1 MLSKDEYDLA
11 GARLGPSVL
20 VSSPFDEFVS
30 RHGATRR
37 RGVFGMLVHDLGRRI
52 VGGEFAP
59 EAVLPNEDT
68 LVTRFG
74 VSRTTFREA
83 MKTLASKGMV
93 EIRPKVGTRVR
104 ATSHWHHT
112 DPDVMV
118 WQCETGPSQSFLDA
132 MVDLRRVLEPA
143 AAARA
148 AERAT
153 AEEIETIAVSFQAMC
168 NAIGD
173 KDAHGEA
180 DRRFH
185 AAIFAA
191 THNFMLARM
200 IDLIAIGIYNNTV
213 SAPDS
218 IIEGQRRSL
227 PYHRHLLDAIEARDP
242 AAASDAALRLLETWR
257 PVPERVRRARRNS

>member
-1 MLSKDEYDLA
+1 M
-11 GARLGPSVL
+11 GAPVI
-20 VSSPFDEFVS
+20 VPSPFDAFVS

-59 EAVLPNEDT
+59 DAMLPNEDELT
-68 LVTRFG
+68 ARFE

-83 MKTLASKGMV
+83 MKTLAAKGMV
-93 EIRPKVGTRVR
+93 EIRPKTGTRVR
-104 ATSHWHHT
+104 QAEYWHHT

-118 WQCETGPSQSFLDA
+118 WQYETGPSRYFLDA
-132 MVDLRRVLEPA
+132 LVDLRRVLEPA

-153 AEEIETIAVSFQAMC
+153 PDDIERLAAAYQAMC
-168 NAIGD
+168 DTIG
-173 KDAHGEA
+173 KKEAHGEA
-180 DRRFH
+180 DRCFH
-185 AAIFAA
+185 EAIFMA

-200 IDLIAIGIYNNTV
+200 IDLIAIGIYGNTV

-218 IIEGQRRSL
+218 IVAGQRRSL
-227 PYHRHLLDAIEARDP
+227 PYHAALLDAIRARDP
-242 AAASDAALRLLETWR
+242 VAASAAAERLLDTWR
-257 PVPERVRRARRNS
+257 PVPERVRRARNNS

>member
-1 MLSKDEYDLA
+1 ML
-11 GARLGPSVL
+11 GGCVF
-20 VSSPFDEFVS
+20 VSSPFDAFVS
-30 RHGATRR
+30 QHGATRR

-59 EAVLPNEDT
+59 DAVLPNEDE
-68 LVTRFG
+68 LVARFE

-83 MKTLASKGMV
+83 MKTLAAKGMV
-93 EIRPKVGTRVR
+93 EIRPKTGTRVR
-104 ATSHWHHT
+104 RPEHWHHT

-118 WQCETGPSQSFLDA
+118 WQYETGPSQRFLDA
-132 MVDLRRVLEPA
+132 LADLRRVLEPA

-153 AEEIETIAVSFQAMC
+153 PEEVEHIAGAYQAMC
-168 NAIGD
+168 DTIGD
-173 KDAHGEA
+173 KAAHGEA

-200 IDLIAIGIYNNTV
+200 IDMIAIGIYGNTV

-218 IIEGQRRSL
+218 IIAGQRRSL
-227 PYHRHLLDAIEARDP
+227 PYHLALVEAIRAGDP
-242 AAASDAALRLLETWR
+242 AAASAAAENLLGTWH
-257 PVPERVRRARRNS
+257 PVAERVSRARRSA

>member
-1 MLSKDEYDLA
+1 M
-11 GARLGPSVL
+11 V
-20 VSSPFDEFVS
+20 VSSPFDAFVS

-59 EAVLPNEDT
+59 ETVLPNEDD
-68 LVTRFG
+68 LVTRFE

-83 MKTLASKGMV
+83 MKTLAAKGLV
-93 EIRPKVGTRVR
+93 EIRPKTGTRVR
-104 ATSHWHHT
+104 RPEHWHHT
-112 DPDVMV
+112 DPDLMV
-118 WQCETGPSQSFLDA
+118 WQYETGPSQRFLDA
-132 MVDLRRVLEPA
+132 LVDLRRVLEPA

-153 AEEIETIAVSFQAMC
+153 PEEIELIAGAYQAMC
-168 NAIGD
+168 DTIGD
-173 KDAHGEA
+173 KAAHGEA

-185 AAIFAA
+185 TAIFAA

-200 IDLIAIGIYNNTV
+200 IDLIAIGIYGNTV

-218 IIEGQRRSL
+218 IIAGQRRSL
-227 PYHRHLLDAIEARDP
+227 PYHATLLGAIRAGNP
-242 AAASDAALRLLETWR
+242 AAASAAAERLLDTWH
-257 PVPERVRRARRNS
+257 PVPERVRRARQNT

>member
-1 MLSKDEYDLA
+1 MLGD
-11 GARLGPSVL
+11 RVF
-20 VSSPFDEFVS
+20 VSSPFDAFVS

-59 EAVLPNEDT
+59 DAVLPNEDE
-68 LVTRFG
+68 LVARFE

-83 MKTLASKGMV
+83 MKTLAAKGMV
-93 EIRPKVGTRVR
+93 EIRTKTGTRVR
-104 ATSHWHHT
+104 APEHWHHT
-112 DPDVMV
+112 DPDLMV
-118 WQCETGPSQSFLDA
+118 WQYETGPSQRFLDA
-132 MVDLRRVLEPA
+132 LADLRRVLEPA

-153 AEEIETIAVSFQAMC
+153 PAEVERIADAYQEMCET
-168 NAIGD
+168 IGD
-173 KDAHGEA
+173 KAAHGEA
-180 DRRFH
+180 DGHFH
-185 AAIFAA
+185 EAIFAA

-200 IDLIAIGIYNNTV
+200 IDLITIGIYGNTV

-227 PYHRHLLDAIEARDP
+227 PFHAAVLQAIRAGDP
-242 AAASDAALRLLETWR
+242 AAASAAVERLLDTWR
-257 PVPERVRRARRNS
+257 PVPERVRRARRHA